1 MMKYILTFA
10 LAGIMIACGSGAS
23 DSSSAESTDAKAGGS
38 GVGGSMARFTIAGD
52 FLYTLNSRALQSF
65 DISIPEAP
73 LVFRDTQNVSF
84 DVETLFAYGDN
95 LYVGGKQGM
104 YIYDKNL
111 TLVSEVS
118 HFKSCDPVVVQNDV
132 AYVTLN
138 TGSSCR
144 LNSGKNALEVF
155 DVKDPTTPK
164 LIHTQEE
171 YMMAPTGLGI
181 DGDKLFVCDGSEG
194 LKVFDVN
201 QTENNETNAS
211 VVTMH
216 FNRASSV
223 ADINCY
229 DVIPHKNLLIVSN
242 GEDVRQFDYSHLPM
256 VEHK

>member
-1 MMKYILTFA
+1 MKYILSTV
-10 LAGIMIACGSGAS
+10 LAFIMIACGSGAGGSSS
-23 DSSSAESTDAKAGGS
+23 DSTATANGDGT
-38 GVGGSMARFTIAGD
+38 GVGGSMARFTISGD

-73 LVFRDTQNVSF
+73 LVFRDTHNVSF

-95 LYVGGKQGM
+95 LYVGGESGM

-111 TLVSEVS
+111 TQVGSVS

-138 TGSSCR
+138 TGNSCR
-144 LNSGKNALEVF
+144 LQEGRNELQVF
-155 DVKDPTTPK
+155 DVKDPTTPT

-171 YMMAPTGLGI
+171 YMYAPTGLGI

-211 VVTMH
+211 IITMN

-229 DVIPHKNLLIVSN
+229 DVIPYNNLLIVSN

-256 VEHK
+256 IEHK